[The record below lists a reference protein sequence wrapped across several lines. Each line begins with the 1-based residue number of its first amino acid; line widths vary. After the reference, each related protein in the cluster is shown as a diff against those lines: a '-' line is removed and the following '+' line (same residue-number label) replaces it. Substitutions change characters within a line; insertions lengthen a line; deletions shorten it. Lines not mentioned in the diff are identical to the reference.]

1 MFAYS
6 FRRGEGYS
14 RAMSQENVEASERAW
29 AMFMAGE
36 IESLL
41 ALLDQEAEV
50 HEAPEMPG
58 ARVFH
63 GPEGWRQQI
72 EGFSEAFTDLSYQRL
87 ESIDCGETV
96 IAVIQATGT
105 ATSSGVP
112 GEVTYAQAETW
123 RNGRMVLLRYFISRE
138 DALEAVGLSE

>member
-1 MFAYS
+1 
-6 FRRGEGYS
+6 
-14 RAMSQENVEASERAW
+14 MSQENVENSERVW

-36 IESLL
+36 IESML
-41 ALLDQEAEV
+41 AFVDQKAEIHDV
-50 HEAPEMPG
+50 PEIPG

-72 EGFSEAFTDLSYQRL
+72 EGFSEAFTDLSYRRL

-96 IAVIQATGT
+96 IGVIHATGA
-105 ATSSGVP
+105 ATSSGIP

-123 RNGRMVLLRYFISRE
+123 RNGKIVLLRYFISRE
-138 DALEAVGLSE
+138 AALEAVGLSE